1 MKRRKFK
8 WASFN
13 RFGIKL
19 SVDDA
24 LSVSH
29 SGQCDDDVAA
39 LMTVP
44 YVAKQLNAIDPNAL
58 VSELKEYG
66 AWDDEQLS
74 DHEENKSRILWIA
87 GGNIREEM

>member
-1 MKRRKFK
+1 MSDDDIGNDEAMRSVQHLF
-8 WASFN
+8 WLE
-13 RFGIKL
+13 KL
-19 SVDDA
+19 VDVLLD
-24 LSVSH
+24 S
-29 SGQCDDDVAA
+29 DDVAA